1 MQHIG
6 LLGKILSCKINRNMT
21 ILYKKYYSIVFLLFC
36 SIFLGA
42 NEATLE
48 VLDIQEIRPNLESKT
63 IDVVLV
69 ANKQGQNIQ
78 IDGANIEILEEQNG
92 QVEKLEISN
101 ISKGYGKQQILFL
114 IDAKS
119 EITYHKKEID
129 IAIEQIIKNY
139 QLPLSHIQQV
149 EFQLISQMTNAV
161 REMKSK
167 GKGKVVTYLFTDKGG
182 NFNDIS
188 INPEKYEIAN
198 KIRNDLKE
206 IIRTCPSDFHLFPI
220 ALSNNVDKNYLETL
234 TQVSPS
240 TLDRMSSSQASASSL
255 YDVIDNTL
263 SDFLVSYVIQ
273 TNPVNPIY
281 KGEKRNLI
289 IRSKQ
294 DENIST
300 SKIYGFGTPDYPI
313 DLRKQNTGFN
323 YYMNRLVIGALI
335 VSILLALMSL
345 LIPFFK
351 KIAFRR
357 KHIKSYFEVKPEGRI
372 KRDPL
377 TGEPFEDDEKVVVK
391 CQHMMALSSWEY
403 NKNQCVYYPDQCAE
417 GVVNLG
423 ASKFFSQEGINK
435 HLNWLWFGTLGG
447 WIAWSLQAVLNNG
460 EWTFLNVFSNYLA
473 SNELLASLWSKIEGA
488 NNVDLLANSLVEQ
501 LVMGWAMGIGLC
513 FALAWVEE
521 RGQSSKLSWGSILLR
536 TFIGSII
543 AVIVFFV
550 GFFIAQIFQLP
561 LYLGGLFCWVLFGIC
576 LGLVLSIRSNI
587 ETLRGI
593 LGGFVAGVIAFTLY
607 FFISK
612 IYPDFE
618 TLKMLSFILYGG
630 VLGVIIVT
638 ILKRLED
645 FELEYL
651 SPEKYRRINPISKWL
666 KADMDIF
673 IGSDAACYV
682 FIKWNDPA
690 VIAKHARL
698 KFDKNVVYI
707 EPLAE
712 TLLNGRNLPLHQKTP
727 LRDGDIIK
735 LGNESVTRMK
745 FRAKS
750 VVVSKRDTSQQAIDR
765 PVPSIKI
772 KKRAT

>member
-1 MQHIG
+1 
-6 LLGKILSCKINRNMT
+6 MT
-21 ILYKKYYSIVFLLFC
+21 TYFKYC
-36 SIFLGA
+36 SIIFLGLWSAFLGA
-42 NEATLE
+42 NDATFIIQ
-48 VLDIQEIRPNLESKT
+48 DIQPNLESKT
-63 IDVVLV
+63 IDVVIA
-69 ANKQGQNIQ
+69 ANKQGQNLQ

-92 QVEKLEISN
+92 KVDTLDITN
-101 ISKGYGKQQILFL
+101 VSKNYGKQQILFL
-114 IDAKS
+114 IDGKS
-119 EITYHKKEID
+119 DITYHEKEIKL
-129 IAIEQIIKNY
+129 AIEQIVKNY
-139 QLPLSHIQQV
+139 QLPESHVQLV
-149 EFQLISQMTNAV
+149 EFQLVSQMTKALIDAKLNT
-161 REMKSK
+161 
-167 GKGKVVTYLFTDKGG
+167 KVVAYLFADKGG
-182 NFNDIS
+182 NFDDIS
-188 INPEKYEIAN
+188 VNPEKSQIAY
-198 KIRNDLKE
+198 KVRDDLKD
-206 IIRTCPSDFHLFPI
+206 IIRTCNTDFHLFPVT
-220 ALSNNVDKNYLETL
+220 LSNNVDKNYLTSL
-234 TQVSPS
+234 TEVSPS
-240 TLDRMSSSQASASSL
+240 TLDRLTSSQASASNL

-263 SDFLVSYVIQ
+263 SDFLVSYLIQ

-289 IRSKQ
+289 VRSKQ
-294 DENIST
+294 DESITT
-300 SKIYGFGTPDYPI
+300 SKIYGFGTPDFPI
-313 DLRKQNTGFN
+313 DLRKQTLDFN
-323 YYMNRLVIGALI
+323 FYMNRFIIGALI
-335 VSILLALMSL
+335 ITVLLALMSL

-351 KIAFRR
+351 KVAFRR
-357 KHIKSYFEVKPEGRI
+357 KYIRPYFEVKPEGRI

-447 WIAWSLQAVLNNG
+447 WIAWSLQALLNNG
-460 EWTFLNVFSNYLA
+460 DWSLLDKFSNYLA
-473 SNELLASLWSKIEGA
+473 NSSLLSGLWSKIE
-488 NNVDLLANSLVEQ
+488 NVDSVHLLANSLVEQ

-536 TFIGSII
+536 TFIGSIV
-543 AVIVFFV
+543 AVIVFFI
-550 GFFIAQIFQLP
+550 GFFVAQIFQLP
-561 LYLGGLFCWVLFGIC
+561 LYLGGLFSWILFGIC
-576 LGLVLSIRSNI
+576 LGLVLSIYSNV
-587 ETLRGI
+587 EAKRGV
-593 LGGFVAGVIAFTLY
+593 LGGLVAGTIAFTLY

-618 TLKMLSFILYGG
+618 GLKMLSFILYGG
-630 VLGVIIVT
+630 VLGVIIVA

-673 IGSDAACYV
+673 IGSDSACYV
-682 FIKWNDPA
+682 FIKWNDP
-690 VIAKHARL
+690 VVKGQHARL
-698 KFDKNVVYI
+698 NFDNNVVYI

-712 TLLNGRNLPLHQKTP
+712 VLLNGRNLPLHQKTP

-745 FRAKS
+745 FIAKS
-750 VVVSKRDTSQQAIDR
+750 VVVAKRTVSEPLQDR
-765 PVPSIKI
+765 PIPQIKI